1 MASSSTSK
9 PKLLRKVSTASGAA
23 ALKTF
28 EPSVNETWMEALD
41 TASGRLYFVKLEVS
55 ASGDAVKPQ
64 GDTSWQPPA
73 GFLVRHELVAALS
86 VALDN
91 QNNSSSS
98 GAGGSADDEAAF
110 IEKVKQRFPPPS
122 TPPPSTLAERE
133 AAELRDRVVQLEEEK
148 EMLAHQL
155 EAAQMKAEAAQMAVA
170 ATAAQLAANGQQ
182 ASGAASS
189 SSAPPPMLDQA
200 VQRPSWKRGAS
211 SRFGNLGAVP
221 EQPPPPPPWA
231 LAKATSGADP
241 YGLSMPSPRMA
252 LGRTGGSSLDI
263 GVVVSGDM

>member
-1 MASSSTSK
+1 MHATRSRTPLTAVARPASKPCLPQSPASAATALAREASRLADARAQFTRSQLTTRPIRTAMASSSTSK

-110 IEKVKQRFPPPS
+110 IEKVKQRCRRRARRRHQRSPSARPPS
-122 TPPPSTLAERE
+122 Y
-133 AAELRDRVVQLEEEK
+133 
-148 EMLAHQL
+148 
-155 EAAQMKAEAAQMAVA
+155 
-170 ATAAQLAANGQQ
+170 ATV
-182 ASGAASS
+182 SS
-189 SSAPPPMLDQA
+189 
-200 VQRPSWKRGAS
+200 
-211 SRFGNLGAVP
+211 N
-221 EQPPPPPPWA
+221 
-231 LAKATSGADP
+231 
-241 YGLSMPSPRMA
+241 
-252 LGRTGGSSLDI
+252 
-263 GVVVSGDM
+263 

>member
-1 MASSSTSK
+1 MHATRSRYTLVASPWSSTASRRIWQEQRTPSGDRIWKNSVRSCTMLTASPGRLGNLALDSRRKRRYGACVKLLDWLTGARNSHALARPIRTAMASSSTSK

-122 TPPPSTLAERE
+122 TPRHQRSPSARPPSY
-133 AAELRDRVVQLEEEK
+133 
-148 EMLAHQL
+148 
-155 EAAQMKAEAAQMAVA
+155 
-170 ATAAQLAANGQQ
+170 ATV
-182 ASGAASS
+182 SS
-189 SSAPPPMLDQA
+189 
-200 VQRPSWKRGAS
+200 
-211 SRFGNLGAVP
+211 N
-221 EQPPPPPPWA
+221 
-231 LAKATSGADP
+231 
-241 YGLSMPSPRMA
+241 
-252 LGRTGGSSLDI
+252 
-263 GVVVSGDM
+263 